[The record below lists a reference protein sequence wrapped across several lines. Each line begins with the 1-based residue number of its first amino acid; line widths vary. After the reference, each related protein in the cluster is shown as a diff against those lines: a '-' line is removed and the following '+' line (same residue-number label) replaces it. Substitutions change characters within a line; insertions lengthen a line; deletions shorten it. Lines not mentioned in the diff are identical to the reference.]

1 MSKRRDANL
10 YLAGRPLD
18 GRNGQRAAGEGLAD
32 RGARRRAVKRAAE
45 ADERGYLGRAALR
58 LEIAVFVE
66 KRLAGVII
74 FTKRGPVDLAA
85 EQRLRIKVATPGR
98 CRAFELTDRHAILVQ
113 DAQLELVDGRALR
126 RARFVDGQA
135 KIAARGRAPPEAVAA
150 AIAGQDAANFAKA
163 LAFIGEVNREVGSV
177 SGAPFDERPERRAH
191 ITEVDRDALA
201 FGKLH
206 RGIAERRNPPLFHHR
221 CRVAGTVKVDLDD
234 LLSSLGLRV
243 VAGPAHESRLDR
255 RESEDVLSA
264 LAVARP
270 TKMGPSLAV
279 ERGLEPVD
287 DRRIRAPIDLES
299 GEGRGLAKV
308 DFEPRLFRRLRLP
321 SRGVAI
327 VDGETR
333 IAAAGGR
340 LPPILARRLHGA
352 LRSIAPRA
360 PDRLHHRRREP
371 PPGLPGHA
379 RVRSLRDFLRPGVTI
394 RLPNWRR
401 SPKAWRMSMLA

>member
-1 MSKRRDANL
+1 MRSL
-10 YLAGRPLD
+10 SSLT
-18 GRNGQRAAGEGLAD
+18 
-32 RGARRRAVKRAAE
+32 
-45 ADERGYLGRAALR
+45 
-58 LEIAVFVE
+58 IAPF
-66 KRLAGVII
+66 
-74 FTKRGPVDLAA
+74 
-85 EQRLRIKVATPGR
+85 
-98 CRAFELTDRHAILVQ
+98 
-113 DAQLELVDGRALR
+113 R

-135 KIAARGRAPPEAVAA
+135 KIAACRRAPPEAVAA

-163 LAFIGEVNREVGSV
+163 LSVIGEVNREVGSI

-221 CRVAGTVKVDLDD
+221 RRVAGTVKVDLDD

-255 RESEDVLSA
+255 RERKHILPA
-264 LAVARP
+264 FAVARP

-279 ERGLEPVD
+279 ERALEPVG

-299 GEGRGLAKV
+299 GEGRRLAKV
-308 DFEPRLFRRLRLP
+308 DFEPRLLCRLRLP

-340 LPPILARRLHGA
+340 LPSVLAWRRH
-352 LRSIAPRA
+352 RRA
-360 PDRLHHRRREP
+360 PQVLADFVTAAASRRRACP
-371 PPGLPGHA
+371 ATQGSDPCA
-379 RVRSLRDFLRPGVTI
+379 TF
-394 RLPNWRR
+394 
-401 SPKAWRMSMLA
+401 

>member
-1 MSKRRDANL
+1 MRSL
-10 YLAGRPLD
+10 SSL
-18 GRNGQRAAGEGLAD
+18 
-32 RGARRRAVKRAAE
+32 
-45 ADERGYLGRAALR
+45 
-58 LEIAVFVE
+58 
-66 KRLAGVII
+66 
-74 FTKRGPVDLAA
+74 T
-85 EQRLRIKVATPGR
+85 VAPS
-98 CRAFELTDRHAILVQ
+98 
-113 DAQLELVDGRALR
+113 R

-163 LAFIGEVNREVGSV
+163 LAVIGEVNREVGSV

-340 LPPILARRLHGA
+340 LPPVLAWRLHGE
-352 LRSIAPRA
+352 LRSIARSAVSPSSSPRRA
-360 PDRLHHRRREP
+360 AAGPAGPCEGEVLC
-371 PPGLPGHA
+371 A
-379 RVRSLRDFLRPGVTI
+379 TF
-394 RLPNWRR
+394 
-401 SPKAWRMSMLA
+401 